1 MCENVKPLKLLK
13 HDLINQ
19 VNFKVVEV
27 NTQSLLNVA
36 YIVQDIPRVGVWSEK
51 LRNKVLRR
59 EIIAVIVR
67 IGSSSWLIFGGG

>member
-13 HDLINQ
+13 HDLMNQ

-36 YIVQDIPRVGVWSEK
+36 YIVQDIPRVGV
-51 LRNKVLRR
+51 
-59 EIIAVIVR
+59 
-67 IGSSSWLIFGGG
+67 